1 MRTLNIEISDIEY
14 EKFGIKKDQLSFSD
28 FVDLISREIT
38 RQNLKKTVELSE
50 RYGLSKMTM
59 DEISSEVNAVRK
71 NADHS

>member
-1 MRTLNIEISDIEY
+1 MRTLNIEISDLEY

-28 FVDLISREIT
+28 FVDLISREIA

-59 DEISSEVNAVRK
+59 EELSSEVKAVRK

>member
-1 MRTLNIEISDIEY
+1 MRTLSIEISDIEY

-28 FVDLISREIT
+28 LVDLISREIT

-59 DEISSEVNAVRK
+59 EEISSEVKAVRK